1 MTTRNHLHGL
11 LAASLMLLG
20 SLMTSSSA
28 AEPILGRWAID
39 PEGCKVEGD
48 TAETAPL
55 FVTQNTIKWFVAHC
69 RIGKSYKIGKALH
82 IQARCS
88 GEGER
93 YTIPITLD
101 LIAPDRLAVTWD
113 LSRVKDMMRCR

>member
-1 MTTRNHLHGL
+1 MTKIINEAA
-11 LAASLMLLG
+11 LAALVCGTMLA
-20 SLMTSSSA
+20 MPVNA

-55 FVTQNTIKWFVAHC
+55 FVTQNTVKWFVAHC
-69 RIGKSYKIGKALH
+69 TVGKSYKVGKALY

-88 GEGER
+88 GEGKR

-101 LIAPDRLAVTWD
+101 LVAPDRLAVTWD
-113 LSRVKDMMRCR
+113 RSRVKDMMRCR

>member
-1 MTTRNHLHGL
+1 MTTRNQLHGL

-20 SLMTSSSA
+20 SLIVSAA

-39 PEGCKVEGD
+39 PQGCKVEGD

-55 FVTQNTIKWFVAHC
+55 FVTQNTVKWFVAHC

-82 IQARCS
+82 IQARCT

-101 LIAPDRLAVTWD
+101 LVEPNRLVVTWD
-113 LSRVKDMMRCR
+113 KSRVKDMMRCR

>member
-1 MTTRNHLHGL
+1 MSRFGAL
-11 LAASLMLLG
+11 LFAVLILVLDANVAP
-20 SLMTSSSA
+20 A

-55 FVTQNTIKWFVAHC
+55 FVTQNTVKWFVAHC
-69 RIGKSYKIGKALH
+69 TVGKSYKVGKALY

-88 GEGER
+88 GEGKR

-101 LIAPDRLAVTWD
+101 LVAPDRLAVTWD
-113 LSRVKDMMRCR
+113 RSRVKEMMRCR

>member
-1 MTTRNHLHGL
+1 MTTRNQLHGL

-20 SLMTSSSA
+20 SHIVSAA

-39 PEGCKVEGD
+39 PQGCKVEGD

-55 FVTQNTIKWFVAHC
+55 FVTQSTVKWFVAHC

-82 IQARCS
+82 IQARCT

-93 YTIPITLD
+93 YTIPIKLD
-101 LIAPDRLAVTWD
+101 LVEPNRLAVTWD
-113 LSRVKDMMRCR
+113 KSRVKDMMRCR